1 MPISENFDDEGVRF
15 DAQHGSIDLDQSALH
30 GLDAET
36 ILRLM
41 PNRRYSTLIRLR
53 YLEGHTNEET
63 AHMLGMNLNTFYNK
77 HKLAKEQFK
86 RILRMEESYND

>member
-1 MPISENFDDEGVRF
+1 
-15 DAQHGSIDLDQSALH
+15 
-30 GLDAET
+30 
-36 ILRLM
+36 M

-53 YLEGHTNEET
+53 YLEGHTNKET